1 MDSTL
6 SLPMHVLELAA
17 FAQYS
22 NAEEK
27 LVRVSRRAGLPKETR
42 ATRPVSRSGMTLI
55 HLNWFQSP

>member
-27 LVRVSRRAGLPKETR
+27 LVRVSRMAGLLKETC
-42 ATRPVSRSGMTLI
+42 TMRPVSRSSMTLL
-55 HLNWFQSP
+55 HLDWLQSP